1 MSIRID
7 KEFESLIPPLTDEEF
22 KQLEENIVR
31 EGIRDPLVV
40 WHVPNGDDIL
50 IDGHNRWKIAAKHA
64 GIPFDIKRM
73 EFKSHDDVKLWI
85 IDNQLGKRNLDLYD
99 KVLLQDQKKHILAEQ
114 AKKKQGE
121 RTDLSDIPKKSWESE
136 TEKRRALRENET
148 DYKIAKSAGTSEDTV
163 RKIRAIDK
171 QAAPETKQLIR
182 EGRLSINQAYNSL
195 RPKQQDPVKQA
206 KQEHEEFQT
215 KKGDGIVNFKD
226 VQIDK
231 INQDIIGNSLLQEV
245 LKLINEVDKFAM
257 IHKTEELK
265 TLTTAVKDDER
276 GIIADKCK
284 TGRMTLQIIENYI
297 RGI

>member
-1 MSIRID
+1 MKID
-7 KEFESLIPPLTDEEF
+7 PELEKLIPPLSDEEF
-22 KQLEENIVR
+22 QQLEKNCCEY
-31 EGIRDPLVV
+31 GIRDALVV
-40 WHVPNGDDIL
+40 GVFPGSDGEVL
-50 IDGHNRWKIAAKHA
+50 VDGHNRYKICTKH
-64 GIPFDIKRM
+64 GIPFKTVKADIYSREEAIAWM
-73 EFKSHDDVKLWI
+73 AS
-85 IDNQLGKRNLDLYD
+85 NQLARRNLHPL
-99 KVLLQDQKKHILAEQ
+99 DQERLRTARREALAKE
-114 AKKKQGE
+114 AKKRQGM
-121 RTDLSDIPKKSWESE
+121 RTDLNIWEKLPRSERPRDIIGKEIGVSGRQVDKLHTINQKA
-136 TEKRRALRENET
+136 TEE
-148 DYKIAKSAGTSEDTV
+148 V
-163 RKIRAIDK
+163 K
-171 QAAPETKQLIR
+171 QAVRSGEMSVNK
-182 EGRLSINQAYNSL
+182 AYNSL

-215 KKGDGIVNFKD
+215 KKSDGIVNFKD

>member
-7 KEFESLIPPLTDEEF
+7 EEFKSLIPPLSADEYA
-22 KQLEENIVR
+22 QLEKNIVKD
-31 EGIRDPLVV
+31 GIRDPLVV
-40 WHVPNGDDIL
+40 WPQDDGTEIL
-50 IDGHNRWKIAAKHA
+50 IDGHNRWNIAAKHG
-64 GIPFDIKRM
+64 GIPFKTVKMDFGVR
-73 EFKSHDDVKLWI
+73 DAVKLWI
-85 IDNQLGKRNLDLYD
+85 IRNQLGRRNLPKIDEVALRETERE
-99 KVLLQDQKKHILAEQ
+99 IIARQ
-114 AKKKQGE
+114 AKERQGV
-121 RTDLSDIPKKSWESE
+121 RTDLNIKVKSPESGKQTRDIMGAKIGISGQTYDRLRTINAKASE
-136 TEKRRALRENET
+136 
-148 DYKIAKSAGTSEDTV
+148 
-163 RKIRAIDK
+163 
-171 QAAPETKQLIR
+171 ETKQAVR
-182 EGRLSINQAYNSL
+182 DGTMSINKAYNSL

-215 KKGDGIVNFKD
+215 KKSDGIVNLKD

>member
-64 GIPFDIKRM
+64 GIRFDINRKNFPDRDAVA
-73 EFKSHDDVKLWI
+73 EWI
-85 IDNQLGKRNLDLYD
+85 CNNQLGRRNLNILDREKLMD
-99 KVLLQDQKKHILAEQ
+99 KKREI
-114 AKKKQGE
+114 AKKRARE
-121 RTDLSDIPKKSWESE
+121 RQATSTGGSKPQLMERLPQAEKGSVRDIIGKELGISGRQVDKLHAINQKASE
-136 TEKRRALRENET
+136 E
-148 DYKIAKSAGTSEDTV
+148 V
-163 RKIRAIDK
+163 K
-171 QAAPETKQLIR
+171 QAVRTGEM
-182 EGRLSINQAYNSL
+182 SVNQAYNSL

-215 KKGDGIVNFKD
+215 KKSDGIVNFKD

>member
-7 KEFESLIPPLTDEEF
+7 EEFKSLIPPLSADEYA
-22 KQLEENIVR
+22 QLEKNIVKD
-31 EGIRDPLVV
+31 GIRDPLVV
-40 WHVPNGDDIL
+40 WPQDDGTEIL
-50 IDGHNRWKIAAKHA
+50 LDGHNRWNIAAKHG
-64 GIPFDIKRM
+64 GIPFKTVKMDFGVR
-73 EFKSHDDVKLWI
+73 DAAKLWI
-85 IDNQLGKRNLDLYD
+85 IRNQLGRRNLPLIDEAKLRE
-99 KVLLQDQKKHILAEQ
+99 VEHEIVANQ
-114 AKKKQGE
+114 AKKRQIRKPAGFVKEIFPEQKQTRDIMGAKMGISGKTYDKL
-121 RTDLSDIPKKSWESE
+121 RTINEKA
-136 TEKRRALRENET
+136 TE
-148 DYKIAKSAGTSEDTV
+148 
-163 RKIRAIDK
+163 
-171 QAAPETKQLIR
+171 ETKQLVR
-182 EGRLSINQAYNSL
+182 EGKLSINQAYNSL

-206 KQEHEEFQT
+206 RQEHEEFQT
-215 KKGDGIVNFKD
+215 KKSDGIVNFKD
-226 VQIDK
+226 AQIDK